1 MALLLIVRPIV
12 LSIPIYFVLIG
23 VELLAEWWRLGWRPV
38 EQGGPTEIPAVGE
51 TSYQKYQPTPA
62 RGVPGYVLA
71 QYAVITA
78 VAALFVFTQKNMA
91 PATRYLL
98 AA

>member
-1 MALLLIVRPIV
+1 MSLSPIV

-23 VELLAEWWRLGWRPV
+23 VELLAERWQPGWRPA
-38 EQGGPTEIPAVGE
+38 EQGSPTEIPAVDE
-51 TSYQKYQPTPA
+51 TSNQKYQPMPA

-71 QYAVITA
+71 QYAVIIA

>member
-1 MALLLIVRPIV
+1 M
-12 LSIPIYFVLIG
+12 
-23 VELLAEWWRLGWRPV
+23 ELLAERWRPGWRPA
-38 EQGGPTEIPAVGE
+38 EQGGPTKIPAVGE
-51 TSYQKYQPTPA
+51 TSCQKYQPTSA

-71 QYAVITA
+71 QYAVIIA
-78 VAALFVFTQKNMA
+78 VAALFVFTKKNMA